1 MKTTTW
7 SNVGKSVKG
16 NNVNEIILE
25 AGLDYEVIKEPIY
38 TGAGELIPN
47 QFVTRE
53 RTLLY
58 FSGLLAANMK

>member
-38 TGAGELIPN
+38 TGAGLSARRAKVEM
-47 QFVTRE
+47 R
-53 RTLLY
+53 
-58 FSGLLAANMK
+58 